1 MNITVSQQYATI
13 KDINRPKS
21 LTAGIRKK
29 DIYQIYRAGGMMSIT
44 VSQQFATIKDIF
56 RPKSWTAGI

>member
-1 MNITVSQQYATI
+1 MSITVSQHFATI

-21 LTAGIRKK
+21 WTAGIRKK
-29 DIYQIYRAGGMMSIT
+29 DIYQIYRAGGMMNIT
-44 VSQQFATIKDIF
+44 MSQQFATIKDMN